1 MAETKIATEVD
12 LARINEIVAEYN
24 QQKWALIP
32 LLQKIQDEIGYIP
45 PQSIPIVA
53 KALGLFPSQV
63 QGVISFYT
71 QLYTEP
77 RGKKVVR
84 VCRGTACHVR
94 GGKTILKLVKQH
106 LGIEE
111 GQTTPD
117 LEYTLET
124 VACIG
129 VCALAPNIVVG
140 DRVYGRMNPKKVEQL
155 FKTPSRHSEQSEES
169 QTWVGC
175 PTSGNLPT
183 QGKLGEESRGG

>member
-1 MAETKIATEVD
+1 MMDKGVIATETD
-12 LARINEIVAEYN
+12 SARIEEIISDYS

-32 LLQKIQDEIGYIP
+32 LVQKIQNEVGYIP
-45 PQSIPIVA
+45 PQFIPTIA

-63 QGVISFYT
+63 QGVVSFYE

-106 LGIEE
+106 LNIEE

-117 LEYTLET
+117 MEYTLET
-124 VACIG
+124 VACLG
-129 VCALAPNIVVG
+129 VCALAPNIVIGSQVHG
-140 DRVYGRMNPKKVEQL
+140 NMNPKKVEQL
-155 FKTPSRHSEQSEES
+155 FKK
-169 QTWVGC
+169 GD
-175 PTSGNLPT
+175 G
-183 QGKLGEESRGG
+183 